1 MSLSI
6 NPLST
11 LVAKVT
17 SETQAAIQ
25 AAEAAV
31 PQIQNALEKA
41 KIDELV
47 GKYGGA
53 IGSGLNQATATGVLA
68 DAGTAMGQASSTITS
83 KVGADS
89 ITSLSA
95 NVGDIGQ
102 AAAGAAAIGDKVK
115 SIGGAAAGA
124 LSGAE
129 ISSTLSSLTG
139 GSLAGGAQNI
149 AGLISKGAGALNDFL
164 SLKRGENIPKD
175 GELFSQSGSPI
186 ALAPSTGNDWRVRI
200 NCDWSIFNSPLFDR
214 FKNGGVVFPYQPEIT
229 FSTKANYSVIDPVHN
244 NYPFQAYK
252 NSQVD
257 DISIVGKFT
266 AETEKDAAYWIAA
279 TTFFKTATKM
289 FFGQGSNVGAPPVIC
304 ILNGYGSNV
313 FDNVP
318 VVVKSFSVDFPQD
331 VNYVKCTATGSPTW
345 VPIISSITVM
355 LTPVYNRRNLRQ
367 FSLAEY
373 AKGSLKT
380 PTGQGYI

>member
-25 AAEAAV
+25 AAQAAV

-47 GKYGGA
+47 GRYGGA

-68 DAGTAMGQASSTITS
+68 DAGTAMGQVSSTITS

-345 VPIISSITVM
+345 VPIISSINVM
-355 LTPVYNRRNLRQ
+355 MTPVNNRRNLRQ